1 MHDLSHV
8 LTAPRRLG
16 VPRSRRS
23 LIILGATVLALL
35 IVVRLG
41 LVLARAGTASSSA
54 QVAAAPLQEI
64 QVPPPLLS
72 AHGVVQPVAR
82 ANVASLGGGSVI
94 ELLVDVGQ
102 SVEKGQVLVRVAGA
116 SATELVVAPWSGTVN
131 AVMVHAGDSVAP
143 GSTLVSIGD
152 PSRYQVETTDVDEY
166 LVGRLRPMQTATVT
180 LDALPDRTLRG
191 TVSSISPQVQAV
203 QGAAPHYP
211 TIINLAGAAPDLRP
225 GMTVHIVFDT

>member
-23 LIILGATVLALL
+23 LIILGATV
-35 IVVRLG
+35 
-41 LVLARAGTASSSA
+41 
-54 QVAAAPLQEI
+54 
-64 QVPPPLLS
+64 LS

-143 GSTLVSIGD
+143 G
-152 PSRYQVETTDVDEY
+152 
-166 LVGRLRPMQTATVT
+166 
-180 LDALPDRTLRG
+180 
-191 TVSSISPQVQAV
+191 
-203 QGAAPHYP
+203 
-211 TIINLAGAAPDLRP
+211 
-225 GMTVHIVFDT
+225 

>member
-54 QVAAAPLQEI
+54 QVAAPVQEI

-102 SVEKGQVLVRVAGA
+102 SVEKGQVVVRVAGA

-131 AVMVHAGDSVAP
+131 AVMIHAGDSVAP

-166 LVGRLRPMQTATVT
+166 LVSRLRPMQTATVT

-191 TVSSISPQVQAV
+191 TVASISPQVQTV